1 MKSFIA
7 LTFGLKIILCLCSTS
22 SAEQI
27 VFSEIQYN
35 PKGEKPEYIEIQNL
49 TATPKDISRWRMSK
63 GVEFKF
69 PDFNEAEPDRAF
81 LKKWERILLSS
92 VDEVT
97 LRKAYSIPVSTKV
110 YGPWEGSLNNGGE
123 LIVLEDKN
131 GVIMAEVEYDD
142 DGRKWPIAADGA
154 GHTLRLVHENRGAK
168 HWKNWGVSLA
178 PDGTPGTGSAED
190 AGQTTKIIGLDSVW
204 KYDQSGADNGTSWRD
219 VEFNDSSWNEGPGI
233 FGKEGLSNKMPDPGF
248 QTPWTTGGKFAYYLR
263 KDFNWSGA
271 FRSARILMD
280 GVFDDGIVVY
290 LNGQEIGRKLMPAG
304 SVNWQTPGQRGEA
317 KYGSIIQGDITGL
330 LKSGRNVLAVE
341 IHNERSGSSDI
352 VFGADVSI
360 ATIPP
365 DLTEL
370 LTVSEVHFDDEGTV
384 DWIELHVPGQQEVSL
399 DEFALASLKDF
410 SDAINLDGKIPSGG
424 YVSFETDF
432 KVENNS
438 TFDVYLV
445 TGTTVIDAHR
455 FAGDSKEDTLQSV
468 QVHSGHPQFRKE
480 WYRGAGNTRNAAND
494 PVRNA
499 DIVINEIMYD
509 APSDGRTAEFIEL
522 YNKGQST
529 VDLSG
534 WRILDGVGFEFP
546 SGTNIGPGGFLVV
559 AADAEWMRDNYGDIP
574 VVGNFSGQ
582 LRDSGELLRIED
594 LMGNLVDQVYYYPS
608 GDWPEHADGDGSS
621 MELRHPDM
629 DNDSPV
635 AWADSDES
643 QKSKMQTFTYTD
655 IFDRVTWSPLTSG
668 QELHMHLVGDAHML
682 IKNVSM
688 KLNGAGS
695 NLVKNPSVM
704 SPDSSS
710 AKGWVCQGTHWGSF
724 VENGVLNL
732 VADGHGDN
740 KANRAE
746 VDLGNLS
753 FDTDYTLTFD
763 AKWVWGK
770 SRLIVQTLDHGFGTS
785 FHIPIP
791 NNLGTP
797 GKPNSQSIQTAA
809 PTLVGAYHSPAVPEP
824 SEPVKITVR
833 VDSSLNLNT
842 VRVFH
847 RADNNK
853 GDGSWSRATMYD
865 NGSLGGDVV
874 AGDGI
879 FTATLNDYTK
889 QGNIAQ
895 FYVEAKAV
903 GGGVSMMPKL
913 GPERPAMFIIDGR
926 EMKDNLL
933 RERFIISDYDRRAL
947 SSGNSATYKYNFPRM
962 SNHFFNATFIVNES
976 EIFYNAEIRKSG
988 SPYTRDGGS
997 SLGHG
1002 KWKLPGD
1009 RLFRER
1015 RRSVFDASGT
1025 SEGSGTPRFYDDRI
1039 AREWIYQL
1047 GHPINEMEF
1056 VHWVV
1061 NGDSFKLREN
1071 HEPISSDF
1079 MNRNFEN
1086 GSDGT
1091 LLRIDDEWRFTD
1103 DGGNSRQSRNAD
1115 WSYKNSDNPVQ
1126 YHSEWIMRSREQDY
1140 DYSNFI
1146 EFVRAIGTRK
1156 FDEETINRIAD
1167 RDMLCINAAVRGY
1180 DADWDTI
1187 TLNRGKNAYFYR
1199 PKGGKWMLI
1208 HWDGDR
1214 VFSNSGE
1221 TIIGGLSGIR
1231 TYFDKPY
1238 IKRYLNYYLTEL
1250 LTKLTKG
1257 SARTEAWMRFETEAV
1272 AGTGI
1277 TMTSS
1282 HYKSWFN
1289 SRESRA
1295 RSHIGSPYNTKFKI
1309 LTRNTPTTRSAI
1321 NLNGTSPS
1329 TVYEVRVVN
1338 QEHAISEWT
1347 SADDWNL
1354 DNVLLREG
1362 QNTIVVQGVNHE
1374 GVVVHT
1380 EEFKIVKNQDSPP
1393 VISIQSTPAS
1403 RNIMTTDSIEF
1414 DLGESFDPEGTELI
1428 FDWSVSPE
1436 QGVALI
1442 GEDSKP
1448 VMSFAIPG
1456 QYSVNVRAA
1465 DGDGSESVAVLEV
1478 LVYGYQG
1485 FSSFK
1490 SNYLDGFWET
1500 KNIEIEDNTPE
1511 RSSYSLET
1519 VDGQLHIK
1527 IINDR
1532 DYPLGLPDVS
1542 LPPSKNYVS
1551 LGDAWKYND
1560 KNLDFGV
1567 DFSRIDFD
1575 DASWLSAPGIFG
1587 VDTKTFPDP
1596 GLQTPLNRDS
1606 ANNLLTYYFRKKFDF
1621 KDDPIGSLIT
1631 LEAILDD
1638 GARFW
1643 INGQEIQRVRLPAAP
1658 AQVDWKTRASGN
1670 VSSRDEGKLLPVVT
1684 IDGSGVL
1691 VEGTNVLAVD
1701 LHNYSAGS
1709 SDIAMGATLDIAA
1722 QPSGAG
1728 GDGIE
1733 STIHPWIKRDI
1744 PDEEDWLLQTNLELY
1759 GLQFGD
1765 FVTGLMVEV
1774 EREDKSFRYAI
1785 GNKGGDQLS
1794 VVQVTPAA
1802 TTGTLFSLPYTL
1814 TNDMTVRIKR
1824 QANDLVFEWRPQD
1837 QFEEVYRI
1845 SLPKGSKIIEGG
1857 PFAATQSPLE
1867 LNVLFD
1873 YVLLSLP
1880 DSASSSF
1887 DQLVVSEVMYKPDGG
1902 DQFEFIELFNAGT
1915 SPINLK
1921 GFRFPQGQPFDEFV
1935 FGDIEMQAGS
1945 YLLVVN
1951 DIESFQN
1958 RYGEGLSSII
1968 AGEWGGGSLSNGGE
1982 VITLLDDR
1990 GLTVLS
1996 FEYDDSEPWPTSP
2009 DENGT
2014 SLTLSDPRSGG
2025 VANAEN
2031 WSSSTTVGGSPG
2043 VAETVTAFSIW
2054 LEEREEVNPLAV
2066 KPDEVLNNVF
2076 TYAFGLDISNLRP
2089 EDAVPSPG
2097 LITLEGED
2105 YLTIKYHK
2113 RISDPELKY
2122 DVELS
2127 NDGINWS
2134 SERLNLIALPPK
2146 MVADGVEVVIFRME
2160 NPLKLLDN
2168 VFLRLVVSFQ

>member
-1 MKSFIA
+1 MKALAPYSFV
-7 LTFGLKIILCLCSTS
+7 LIISLCLHATS
-22 SAEQI
+22 IAEQV
-27 VFSEIQYN
+27 VFSEVHYN
-35 PKGEKPEYIEIQNL
+35 PKGDKPEYIEIQNL
-49 TATPKDISRWRMSK
+49 TATPKDISRWKMSS
-63 GVEFKF
+63 GVQFEF
-69 PDFNEAEPDRAF
+69 PDFDAAEPERAF
-81 LKKWERILLSS
+81 LEKWERILLSS
-92 VDEVT
+92 VDEQT
-97 LRKAYSIPVSTKV
+97 LREAYPIPASVKV

-123 LIVLEDKN
+123 LIALEDKN
-131 GVIMAEVEYDD
+131 GVVMAELEYDD
-142 DGRKWPIAADGA
+142 DGSKWPIAADGA
-154 GHTLRLVHENRGAK
+154 GHTLRLIHQNRGAK
-168 HWKNWGVSLA
+168 HWKNWGLSLA
-178 PDGTPGTGSAED
+178 PDGTPGEGPAED
-190 AGQTTKIIGLDSVW
+190 AGQTTKIIGLGSVW
-204 KYDQSGADNGTSWRD
+204 KYDQSGADNGTSWREL
-219 VEFNDSSWNEGPGI
+219 EFNDSAWTEGPGI

-248 QTPWTTGGKFAYYLR
+248 QTPWTTGGKFTYYLR

-271 FRSARILMD
+271 FRSAKIIMD

-304 SVNWQTPGQRGEA
+304 TVNWQTPGQRGEA

-360 ATIPP
+360 STIPP
-365 DLTEL
+365 DLTQL
-370 LTVSEVHFDDEGTV
+370 LTVSELHFDDEGTV
-384 DWIELHVPGQQEVSL
+384 DWVELHVPRQQEVSL
-399 DEFALASLKDF
+399 SGFSLATLEDF
-410 SDAINLDGKIPSGG
+410 SDAIDLDGSISAGG
-424 YVSFETDF
+424 YKSFETDF
-432 KVENNS
+432 KVEDNGNL
-438 TFDVYLV
+438 DIYLIS
-445 TGTTVIDAHR
+445 GQIVIDAHR
-455 FAGDSKEDTLQSV
+455 FDRDLGEESFQSV
-468 QVHSGHPQFRKE
+468 PAFKDAPNFRKE
-480 WYRGAGNTRNAAND
+480 WYGGTGHTRDAVND
-494 PVRNA
+494 PVRNTN
-499 DIVINEIMYD
+499 IVINEIMYD
-509 APSDGRTAEFIEL
+509 APSDGRTAEFVEL
-522 YNKGQST
+522 FNRGSAV

-534 WRILDGVGFEFP
+534 WRFVDGIGFEFP
-546 SGTNIGPGGFLVV
+546 AGTTLGPGDYIVV
-559 AADAEWMRDNYGDIP
+559 AADEDWMRENYGDIP
-574 VVGNFSGQ
+574 LIGNFSGQ

-594 LMGNLVDQVYYYPS
+594 AAGNLVDQVYYYPS
-608 GDWPEHADGDGSS
+608 GDWPERADGDGSS

-643 QKSKMQTFTYTD
+643 QKSRMQTFTYTD

-668 QELHMHLVGDAHML
+668 QELHMHLVGDAHMQ
-682 IKNVSM
+682 IKNVSV

-704 SPDSSS
+704 SPDNNSS
-710 AKGWVCQGTHWGSF
+710 KGWVCQGTHWASF

-732 VADGHGDN
+732 VSDGHGDN

-753 FDTDYTLTFD
+753 FDKDYTLTFD
-763 AKWVWGK
+763 AKWIWGK

-785 FHIPIP
+785 FHVPIP
-791 NNLGTP
+791 NDLGTP
-797 GKPNSQSIQTAA
+797 GKVNSQRIESPA
-809 PTLVGAYHSPAVPEP
+809 PTLVGAIHGPAVPAP
-824 SEPVKITVR
+824 SEPVKITVS

-847 RADNNK
+847 RADNNR
-853 GDGSWSRATMYD
+853 GNGNWLRTTMHD
-865 NGSLGGDVV
+865 NGSSGGDVL
-874 AGDGI
+874 ANDGI
-879 FTATLNDYTK
+879 YTATLNDYTR

-903 GGGVSMMPKL
+903 GGGVTMMPKL
-913 GPERPAMFIIDGR
+913 GPDRPAMFVVDGR
-926 EMKDNLL
+926 KMKDNLL
-933 RERFIISDYDRRAL
+933 RERFIISNYDRRAL
-947 SSGNSATYKYNFPRM
+947 GSGGSSEYKYKFPRM
-962 SNHFFNATFIVNES
+962 SNHFFNATFIANES

-988 SPYTRDGGS
+988 SPFTRDGGN
-997 SLGHG
+997 SLAHG

-1039 AREWIYQL
+1039 AREFLYQL
-1047 GHPINEMEF
+1047 GHPVNEMEF

-1061 NGDSFKLREN
+1061 NGDAFKLREN
-1071 HEPISSDF
+1071 HEPISNDF

-1086 GSDGT
+1086 GSQGT
-1091 LLRIDDEWRFTD
+1091 LLRIDDEWRFTND
-1103 DGGNSRQSRNAD
+1103 DGNSRQSRNAD
-1115 WSYKNSDNPVQ
+1115 WSYKNSDNPIQ
-1126 YHSEWIMRSREQDY
+1126 YHSEWLMRSREQDY

-1156 FDEETINRIAD
+1156 FDEETINRMAD

-1214 VFSNSGE
+1214 VFGNAGE

-1282 HYKSWFN
+1282 HYRNWFN

-1295 RSHIGSPYNTKFKI
+1295 RSHIGSPYNTKFNI
-1309 LTRNTPTTRSAI
+1309 LTRNTPTTNSAI
-1321 NLNGTSPS
+1321 SLNGTSPS
-1329 TVYEVRVVN
+1329 TVYDVRVVN
-1338 QEHAISEWT
+1338 QENAVSEWT
-1347 SADDWNL
+1347 SADDWKL
-1354 DNVLLREG
+1354 DNVLLKEG
-1362 QNTIVVQGVNHE
+1362 QNVIVVEGINHE
-1374 GVVVHT
+1374 GKTVHAK
-1380 EEFKIVKNQDSPP
+1380 EFKIVKNRNAPP
-1393 VISIQSTPAS
+1393 VISVNSNPAS
-1403 RNIMTTDSIEF
+1403 RNLMTTELIEF
-1414 DLGESFDPEGTELI
+1414 DVSESFDPEGTELT
-1428 FDWSVSPE
+1428 FAWSVLPK
-1436 QGVALI
+1436 QGVVLSGA
-1442 GEDSKP
+1442 DSKA
-1448 VMSFAIPG
+1448 VISFAIPG
-1456 QYSVNVRAA
+1456 QYSVNVKVT
-1465 DGDGSESVAVLEV
+1465 DGDGGESEIVRQVT
-1478 LVYGYQG
+1478 VYGSQG

-1490 SNYLDGFWET
+1490 QNYLDDFWET
-1500 KNIEIEDNTPE
+1500 KNIEVEDNTPE
-1511 RSSYSLET
+1511 GSSYSLET

-1542 LPPSKNYVS
+1542 LPPAKNYVS
-1551 LGDAWKYND
+1551 LGDTWKYND

-1567 DFSRIDFD
+1567 EFSRIGFD
-1575 DASWLSAPGIFG
+1575 DSSWLSAPGIFG
-1587 VDTKTFPDP
+1587 VDTRTFPDP

-1658 AQVDWKTRASGN
+1658 AEVDWKTRASSS
-1670 VSSRDEGKLLPVVT
+1670 VSFRDEGKLLPVVT
-1684 IDGSGVL
+1684 IDGSGIL

-1701 LHNYSAGS
+1701 LHNSSAGS

-1728 GDGIE
+1728 GGGIG

-1744 PDEEDWLLQTNLELY
+1744 PDDGDWILQTDLELY

-1765 FVTGLMVEV
+1765 FITGLMVEV
-1774 EREDKSFRYAI
+1774 ERDNKRFRYAV
-1785 GNKGGDQLS
+1785 GSKGGDQLA

-1802 TTGTLFSLPYTL
+1802 TTGTLFSLPYAL
-1814 TNDMTVRIKR
+1814 TNDMTVRMKR
-1824 QANDLVFEWRPQD
+1824 EGNDLVFEWRPQE
-1837 QFEEVYRI
+1837 QFEEVYRL
-1845 SLPKGSKIIEGG
+1845 SLPEGTKVIDGG
-1857 PFAATQSPLE
+1857 PFAATKAPLE

-1887 DQLVVSEVMYKPDGG
+1887 DQLLVSEVMYKPNGG
-1902 DQFEFIELFNAGT
+1902 SQYEFIELFNAGDST
-1915 SPINLK
+1915 INLK

-1935 FGDIEMQAGS
+1935 FGDTQMGAGS

-1951 DIESFQN
+1951 DIESFRN
-1958 RYGEGLSSII
+1958 RYGEGLNSLI
-1968 AGEWGGGSLSNGGE
+1968 AGEWSGGSLSNGGE
-1982 VITLLDDR
+1982 VITLLDDQ
-1990 GLTVLS
+1990 GLTVFS

-2009 DENGT
+2009 DEGGN
-2014 SLTLSDPRSGG
+2014 SLVLSDPQLGG
-2025 VANAEN
+2025 VSNPVN
-2031 WSSSTTVGGSPG
+2031 WSSSITVGGSPG
-2043 VAETVTAFSIW
+2043 AAESVTAFSLW
-2054 LEEREEVNPLAV
+2054 LKERGETDPLSV
-2066 KPDEVLNNVF
+2066 RQGEILNNLF
-2076 TYAFGLDISNLRP
+2076 TYAFGLDVSNARP
-2089 EDAVPSPG
+2089 EDAVPSPEVIN
-2097 LITLEGED
+2097 LQSED

-2113 RISDPELKY
+2113 RISDPDITYE
-2122 DVELS
+2122 VEFS
-2127 NDGINWS
+2127 NDGANWS
-2134 SERLNLIALPPK
+2134 SEGLRLVPLPSK
-2146 MVADGVEVVIFRME
+2146 IVADGVEVVAFRME
-2160 NPLKLLDN
+2160 SPLNSLN
-2168 VFLRLVVSFQ
+2168 NNFLRLVIRVQ